1 MRKLFPE
8 IHIIFHICPL
18 LMFTQC
24 SYVHSVSLFIL
35 SISSSSCTASLRS
48 STTASTSALVVPL
61 PTLSLK
67 ALAAT
72 SDGTPQLRRIWEGLV
87 DRHGAV
93 QGSYVT
99 TTNVRGKRRNRLRKG
114 LFYLFPLSEWQAA
127 PMLASSLVQLD
138 NTFQPKAGDR
148 DESFKAAFKVMN
160 CVWQTM
166 VEG

>member
-1 MRKLFPE
+1 MVTWHGWHWILNSF
-8 IHIIFHICPL
+8 ICAPAYSYL
-18 LMFTQC
+18 PNVIMFIRYNCLSRQ
-24 SYVHSVSLFIL
+24 SV
-35 SISSSSCTASLRS
+35 SSSSCTVSLRS

-87 DRHGAV
+87 DSAV

-99 TTNVRGKRRNRLRKG
+99 TINVIGKRRGRLRQD

-127 PMLASSLVQLD
+127 PTLASSLVQLD
-138 NTFQPKAGDR
+138 NTFQPKAGDG
-148 DESFKAAFKVMN
+148 D
-160 CVWQTM
+160 
-166 VEG
+166 